1 MSIHPEGTPTR
12 FFDLIERLISEV
24 GTLLDQ
30 KLALL
35 TLELKSQGAAIARGV
50 AALLVGV
57 ALALLG
63 LLVLAL
69 AAALW
74 IGAAIQSMPGGF
86 GIVGG
91 ALLLIGG
98 VVAAVMRRRLS
109 VEHLGPKETVN
120 ELRRDA
126 KWITDEL

>member
-1 MSIHPEGTPTR
+1 MSIHRPAAPR
-12 FFDLIERLISEV
+12 FFDLVERLISEV

-30 KLALL
+30 KFALL
-35 TLELKSQGAAIARGV
+35 TLELKSQGAALARGV
-50 AALLVGV
+50 AALVVG
-57 ALALLG
+57 AGLAALG

-69 AAALW
+69 AAAIWLGEH
-74 IGAAIQSMPGGF
+74 IRSIPGGF

-91 ALLLIGG
+91 SLLVLGG
-98 VVAAVMRRRLS
+98 GLAAAMRNRLKT
-109 VEHLGPKETVN
+109 EQLKPTETVR

>member
-1 MSIHPEGTPTR
+1 MSIHTPGTQTR
-12 FFDLIERLISEV
+12 FFDLVERLIGEV

-35 TLELKSQGAAIARGV
+35 TLELKSQGAAVARGV

-74 IGAAIQSMPGGF
+74 LGTAIQSMPGGF
-86 GIVGG
+86 GLVGG

-98 VVAAVMRRRLS
+98 GVAAVVRRRLS
-109 VEHLGPKETVN
+109 AEHLGPQETVK

>member
-1 MSIHPEGTPTR
+1 MSIPPQGTPTR
-12 FFDLIERLISEV
+12 FFGLIERLIAEV

-74 IGAAIQSMPGGF
+74 IGGAIKSMPGGF

-98 VVAAVMRRRLS
+98 VVAAVVRRRLS
-109 VEHLGPKETVN
+109 AEHLGPKETVN

>member
-1 MSIHPEGTPTR
+1 MSIRRPAAPR

-30 KLALL
+30 KVALF
-35 TLELKSQGAAIARGV
+35 TLELKSQGAELARGL

-57 ALALLG
+57 ALAILG

-74 IGAAIQSMPGGF
+74 IGEHIRSIPGGF

-91 ALLLIGG
+91 ALLVLGG
-98 VVAAVMRRRLS
+98 GLAAAMRNRLKTDR
-109 VEHLGPKETVN
+109 LGPTETVR

-126 KWITDEL
+126 KWITDE